1 MLDSDVLVDSP
12 VIAAIK
18 DAGGLE
24 ECIETDCRV
33 IFILYG
39 NVCNIGEI
47 VKKVKENG
55 KIAIV
60 HMDLV
65 TGLSSKEV
73 AVDFIKQ
80 STEADGV
87 ISTKP
92 MLVKRAKE
100 LGLLAIQRF
109 FMIDSIALENAKR
122 QIDIYHPDCV
132 EIMPGVMPKI
142 LKEIRRYV
150 DVPVIAGGL
159 ITDKKDVMSALS
171 AGADAISTTNR
182 LLWKME

>member
-1 MLDSDVLVDSP
+1 MFDADVLVDSP

-18 DAGGLE
+18 DAEGLKDCLKTE
-24 ECIETDCRV
+24 CRV

-39 NVCNIGEI
+39 TVCNISEI
-47 VKKVKENG
+47 VKKIKESG
-55 KIAIV
+55 KMAIV

-73 AVDFIKQ
+73 AVDFIQKNTR
-80 STEADGV
+80 SDGI

-92 MLVKRAKE
+92 MIVKRAKE

-109 FMIDSIALENAKR
+109 FIIDSIALENAKR
-122 QIDIYHPDCV
+122 QIEIYHPDCV

-142 LKEIRRYV
+142 LKDIRSFV
-150 DVPVIAGGL
+150 TVPVIAGGL
-159 ITDKKDVMSALS
+159 LTDKKDVMSALS
-171 AGADAISTTNR
+171 SGADAISTTNR
-182 LLWKME
+182 TLWKI